1 MIRVLVVDDSAFMRK
16 LISDFLSAEQEIEVV
31 GTARNGED
39 ALKRI
44 KELNPD
50 VVTLDVEM
58 PVLNGTEALKQI
70 LAEHDL
76 AVIMVSS
83 QTKQGK
89 ELTIHCLEL
98 GAFDFVTKPSGSI
111 SLDLHKVRGQI
122 VERVLAAGLSRK
134 RTEKQVSSKPFM
146 KPPSPIPAAAPRL
159 QEVRSGSSLRKIIS
173 IGTST
178 GGPRA
183 LQRVVTKLP
192 KDIEAPILIVQH
204 MPAGFTASLATRLDH
219 LSQITIKEAQDGDIA
234 KNGVAY
240 IAPGGLNM
248 SLHEQ
253 GAALVIRLSPEDTDS
268 RHKPSVNYLFE
279 SISNIKGYEKIAV
292 IMTGM
297 GSDGTEG
304 VKKMVASGHTKVI
317 AEKEESCVV
326 FGMPKSVIKS
336 GLAHETRHVDDIAHA
351 IISSMKKERA

>member
-89 ELTIHCLEL
+89 DLTIHCLEL

-134 RTEKQVSSKPFM
+134 RTEEKVSPKPAI
-146 KPPSPIPAAAPRL
+146 KPPSPVAAPRL
-159 QEVRSGSSLRKIIS
+159 QPVKGSSLRKIIT

-204 MPAGFTASLATRLDH
+204 MPAGFTASLAARLDH

-240 IAPGGLNM
+240 IAPGGMNM
-248 SLHEQ
+248 SLHDQE
-253 GAALVIRLSPEDTDS
+253 GSLVIRLSPEDTES

-279 SISNIKGYEKIAV
+279 SISSIKGYEKIAV

-326 FGMPKSVIKS
+326 FGMPKSVIKA

>member
-89 ELTIHCLEL
+89 DLTIHCLEL

-134 RTEKQVSSKPFM
+134 RTEVQVSSKPVM
-146 KPPSPIPAAAPRL
+146 KPSIPVATPRP
-159 QEVRSGSSLRKIIS
+159 QAVKSSSLRKIIS

-219 LSQITIKEAQDGDIA
+219 LSLISIKEAQDGDIA

-240 IAPGGLNM
+240 IAPGGMNM

-253 GAALVIRLSPEDTDS
+253 GASLVIRLSPEDTES
-268 RHKPSVNYLFE
+268 RHKPSVNYLFD
-279 SISNIKGYEKIAV
+279 SISHIKGYEKIAV

-326 FGMPKSVIKS
+326 FGMPKSVIKA

>member
-1 MIRVLVVDDSAFMRK
+1 MIKVLVVDDSAFMRK
-16 LISDFLSAEQEIEVV
+16 LISDFLNAEQEIEVV

-89 ELTIHCLEL
+89 DLTIQCLEI

-122 VERVLAAGLSRK
+122 VERVLAAGLLRK
-134 RTEKQVSSKPFM
+134 RSEVKVSPKPVIT
-146 KPPSPIPAAAPRL
+146 PPSPMTAPRV
-159 QEVRSGSSLRKIIS
+159 QEIRSGSLRKIIS

-219 LSQITIKEAQDGDIA
+219 LSQITIKEAENGDIA

-240 IAPGGLNM
+240 IAPGGMNM

-253 GAALVIRLSPEDTDS
+253 GTSLVIKLSPEDTDS

-326 FGMPKSVIKS
+326 FGMPKSVIKA
-336 GLAHETRHVDDIAHA
+336 GLANETRHVDDIAHA

>member
-89 ELTIHCLEL
+89 DLTIHCLEL

-134 RTEKQVSSKPFM
+134 RTEEKVSPKPVI
-146 KPPSPIPAAAPRL
+146 KPPSPVTAPRL
-159 QEVRSGSSLRKIIS
+159 QTVKGASLRKIIS

-204 MPAGFTASLATRLDH
+204 MPAGFTASLAARLDH

-240 IAPGGLNM
+240 IAPGGMNM
-248 SLHEQ
+248 SLHDQ
-253 GAALVIRLSPEDTDS
+253 GGSLVIRLSPEDTES

-326 FGMPKSVIKS
+326 FGMPKSVIKA

>member
-16 LISDFLSAEQEIEVV
+16 LISDFLNAEQEIEVV

-39 ALKRI
+39 ALNRI

-89 ELTIHCLEL
+89 DLTIHCLEL

-122 VERVLAAGLSRK
+122 VERVLAAGMSRT
-134 RTEKQVSSKPFM
+134 RLEKKIAPQPVM
-146 KPPSPIPAAAPRL
+146 KVASPSIQSRP
-159 QEVRSGSSLRKIIS
+159 QEMFKVPLRKIIS

-192 KDIEAPILIVQH
+192 KNIAAPILIVQH

-219 LSQITIKEAQDGDIA
+219 LSQITIKEAVDGETA

-240 IAPGGLNM
+240 IAPGGKNM
-248 SLHEQ
+248 SLHDH
-253 GAALVIRLSPEDTDS
+253 GSALTIKLSTEDTSS

-279 SISNIKGYEKIAV
+279 SISEIKGYQKIAV

-297 GSDGTEG
+297 GNDGTEG
-304 VKKMVASGHTKVI
+304 VKQMLASGHTKVI
-317 AEKEESCVV
+317 AENEESCVV
-326 FGMPKSVIKS
+326 FGMPKSVIKA

-351 IISSMKKERA
+351 IISSMNKERA

>member
-58 PVLNGTEALKQI
+58 PVLNGTEALKRI
-70 LAEHDL
+70 LAEHDI

-122 VERVLAAGLSRK
+122 VERVLAAGLSK
-134 RTEKQVSSKPFM
+134 IRTENKVAPKPVIKPVNPVAVPQV
-146 KPPSPIPAAAPRL
+146 
-159 QEVRSGSSLRKIIS
+159 QEVKSDSHRKMIA

-183 LQRVVTKLP
+183 LQIVLTKLP
-192 KDIEAPILIVQH
+192 KDIEAPIFIVQH

-219 LSQITIKEAQDGDIA
+219 LSQITIKEAEDGDIA

-240 IAPGGLNM
+240 IAPGGMNM
-248 SLHEQ
+248 SVQEQ
-253 GAALVIRLSPEDTDS
+253 GPSLVIKLTREDTDS
-268 RHKPSVNYLFE
+268 RHKPSVNYLFS
-279 SISNIKGYEKIAV
+279 SISNMKGYQKIAV

-326 FGMPKSVIKS
+326 FGMPKSVIKA
-336 GLAHETRHVDDIAHA
+336 GLAHEIRHVDDIAHA
-351 IISSMKKERA
+351 IISSMKIERA

>member
-89 ELTIHCLEL
+89 DLTIHCLEL

-134 RTEKQVSSKPFM
+134 RTEKQVSPKPVI
-146 KPPSPIPAAAPRL
+146 KPPSPVAVPRL
-159 QEVRSGSSLRKIIS
+159 KEVKSGSLQKIIS

-219 LSQITIKEAQDGDIA
+219 LSQIAIKEAQDGDIA

-240 IAPGGLNM
+240 IAPGGMNM

-253 GAALVIRLSPEDTDS
+253 GASLVIRLSPEDTDS

-326 FGMPKSVIKS
+326 FGMPKSVIKA

>member
-89 ELTIHCLEL
+89 DLTIHCLEL

-134 RTEKQVSSKPFM
+134 RTEVQVSPKPPVM
-146 KPPSPIPAAAPRL
+146 KPPIPVAAPRPSA
-159 QEVRSGSSLRKIIS
+159 VKSGSLRKIIS

-219 LSQITIKEAQDGDIA
+219 LSQISIKEAQDGDIA

-240 IAPGGLNM
+240 IAPGGMNM

-253 GAALVIRLSPEDTDS
+253 GASLVIRLSPEDTES

-279 SISNIKGYEKIAV
+279 SISHIKGYEKIAV

-326 FGMPKSVIKS
+326 FGMPKSVIKA

>member
-89 ELTIHCLEL
+89 DLTIHCLEL

-122 VERVLAAGLSRK
+122 VERVLAAGMSRK
-134 RTEKQVSSKPFM
+134 RKKEQVSPKPVM
-146 KPPSPIPAAAPRL
+146 KPPSPVPVPRV
-159 QEVRSGSSLRKIIS
+159 QAGKSGLLRKIIS

-240 IAPGGLNM
+240 IAPGGMNM
-248 SLHEQ
+248 SLHDQ
-253 GAALVIRLSPEDTDS
+253 GTSLVIRLSPEDTES

-279 SISNIKGYEKIAV
+279 SISSIKGYEKIAV

-326 FGMPKSVIKS
+326 FGMPKSVINA

>member
-89 ELTIHCLEL
+89 DLTIHCLEL

-134 RTEKQVSSKPFM
+134 RTEVQVSPKPPVM
-146 KPPSPIPAAAPRL
+146 KPPIPVAAPRPSA
-159 QEVRSGSSLRKIIS
+159 VKSGSLRKIIS

-219 LSQITIKEAQDGDIA
+219 LSQISIKEAQDGDIA

-240 IAPGGLNM
+240 IAPGGMNM
-248 SLHEQ
+248 SLLEQ
-253 GAALVIRLSPEDTDS
+253 GASLVIRLSPEDTES

-279 SISNIKGYEKIAV
+279 SISHIKGYEKIAV

-326 FGMPKSVIKS
+326 FGMPKSVIKA

>member
-89 ELTIHCLEL
+89 DLTIHCLEL

-134 RTEKQVSSKPFM
+134 RTEVQVSPNPVM
-146 KPPSPIPAAAPRL
+146 KPPIPVAAPRP
-159 QEVRSGSSLRKIIS
+159 QAVKSGSLRKIIS

-219 LSQITIKEAQDGDIA
+219 LSQISIKEAQDGDIA

-240 IAPGGLNM
+240 IAPGGMNM

-253 GAALVIRLSPEDTDS
+253 GASLVIRLSPEDTES

-279 SISNIKGYEKIAV
+279 SISHIKGYEKIAV

-326 FGMPKSVIKS
+326 FGMPKSVIKA
-336 GLAHETRHVDDIAHA
+336 GLAHETKHVDDIAHA

>member
-134 RTEKQVSSKPFM
+134 RTEKQVSPKPFM

-304 VKKMVASGHTKVI
+304 VKKWSQAVI
-317 AEKEESCVV
+317 QKSLQKKKNHVLFSECLNQSLKQALHMKQ
-326 FGMPKSVIKS
+326 GMWMTSHMQ
-336 GLAHETRHVDDIAHA
+336 L
-351 IISSMKKERA
+351 

>member
-89 ELTIHCLEL
+89 DLTIHCLEL

-134 RTEKQVSSKPFM
+134 RTEVQVSPKPVM
-146 KPPSPIPAAAPRL
+146 KPPIPVVTPRP
-159 QEVRSGSSLRKIIS
+159 QAVKSGSLRKIIS

-219 LSQITIKEAQDGDIA
+219 LSQISIKEAQDGDIA

-240 IAPGGLNM
+240 IAPGGMNM

-253 GAALVIRLSPEDTDS
+253 GASLVIRLSPEDTES

-279 SISNIKGYEKIAV
+279 SISHIKGYEKIAV

-326 FGMPKSVIKS
+326 FGMPKSVIKA

>member
-89 ELTIHCLEL
+89 DLTIHCLEL

-111 SLDLHKVRGQI
+111 SLDLHKVRSQI
-122 VERVLAAGLSRK
+122 VERVLAAGLARK
-134 RTEKQVSSKPFM
+134 RPEKPVTPKPVL
-146 KPPSPIPAAAPRL
+146 KPPSPVAAPRP
-159 QEVRSGSSLRKIIS
+159 QEGRSGSFRKIIS

-204 MPAGFTASLATRLDH
+204 MPAGFTASLAARLDH

-240 IAPGGLNM
+240 IAPGGMNM

-253 GAALVIRLSPEDTDS
+253 GAALVIRLSQEDTDS

-326 FGMPKSVIKS
+326 FGMPKSVIKA

>member
-89 ELTIHCLEL
+89 DLTIHCLEL

-122 VERVLAAGLSRK
+122 VERVLAAGMSRK
-134 RTEKQVSSKPFM
+134 RTEVQISPKPVM
-146 KPPSPIPAAAPRL
+146 KTPSPVAFPRP
-159 QEVRSGSSLRKIIS
+159 QAVKSSSLRKIIS

-219 LSQITIKEAQDGDIA
+219 LSQISIKEAQDGDIA

-240 IAPGGLNM
+240 IAPGGMNM

-253 GAALVIRLSPEDTDS
+253 GASLVIRLSPEDTES

-304 VKKMVASGHTKVI
+304 VKKMVASGPTKVI

-326 FGMPKSVIKS
+326 FGMPKSVIKA

>member
-89 ELTIHCLEL
+89 DLTIHCLEL

-134 RTEKQVSSKPFM
+134 RTENKVSPKPSVKPPNPVVTPRVQEVSS
-146 KPPSPIPAAAPRL
+146 
-159 QEVRSGSSLRKIIS
+159 GSLRKIIS

-183 LQRVVTKLP
+183 LQKVVTKLP

-240 IAPGGLNM
+240 IAPGGMNM

-253 GAALVIRLSPEDTDS
+253 GASLVIKLSTEDTDS
-268 RHKPSVNYLFE
+268 RHKPSVNYLFA
-279 SISNIKGYEKIAV
+279 SISHIKGYQKIAV

-326 FGMPKSVIKS
+326 FGMPKSVIKA

>member
-89 ELTIHCLEL
+89 DLTIHCLEL

-122 VERVLAAGLSRK
+122 VERVLAAGLARK
-134 RTEKQVSSKPFM
+134 RTENKISSQPVM
-146 KPPSPIPAAAPRL
+146 KPPSPVAAPRL
-159 QEVRSGSSLRKIIS
+159 QEVSSGSLRKIIS

-192 KDIEAPILIVQH
+192 KDIGAPILIVQH

-240 IAPGGLNM
+240 IAPGGMNM

-253 GAALVIRLSPEDTDS
+253 GATLVIKLSPEDTDS

-326 FGMPKSVIKS
+326 FGMPKSVIKA
-336 GLAHETRHVDDIAHA
+336 GLAHEIRHVDDIAHA
-351 IISSMKKERA
+351 IISYMKKERA

>member
-58 PVLNGTEALKQI
+58 PVLNGTEALKKI

-89 ELTIHCLEL
+89 DLTIHCLEL

-134 RTEKQVSSKPFM
+134 RTEVQVSPKPPVM
-146 KPPSPIPAAAPRL
+146 KPPIPVVAPRP
-159 QEVRSGSSLRKIIS
+159 QAVKSGSLRKIIS

-219 LSQITIKEAQDGDIA
+219 LSQISIKEAQDGDIA

-240 IAPGGLNM
+240 IAPGGMNM

-253 GAALVIRLSPEDTDS
+253 GASLVIRLSPEDTES

-279 SISNIKGYEKIAV
+279 SISHIKGYEKIAV

-326 FGMPKSVIKS
+326 FGMPKSVIKA

>member
-16 LISDFLSAEQEIEVV
+16 LISDFLNAEQEIEVV

-89 ELTIHCLEL
+89 DLTIQCLEI

-122 VERVLAAGLSRK
+122 VERVLAAGLLRK
-134 RTEKQVSSKPFM
+134 RSEVKVSPKPVI
-146 KPPSPIPAAAPRL
+146 KLPSPITAPRV
-159 QEVRSGSSLRKIIS
+159 QEIGSGSLRKIIS

-219 LSQITIKEAQDGDIA
+219 LSQITIKEAEDGDIA

-240 IAPGGLNM
+240 IAPGGMNM

-253 GAALVIRLSPEDTDS
+253 GTSLVIKLSPEDTNS

-326 FGMPKSVIKS
+326 FGMPKSVIKA

>member
-89 ELTIHCLEL
+89 DLTIHCLEL

-122 VERVLAAGLSRK
+122 VERVLAAGMSRK
-134 RTEKQVSSKPFM
+134 RTKEQVSPKPVM
-146 KPPSPIPAAAPRL
+146 KPPSPVPAPRV
-159 QEVRSGSSLRKIIS
+159 QVQAGKSGLLRKIIS

-240 IAPGGLNM
+240 IAPGGMNM
-248 SLHEQ
+248 SLHDQ
-253 GAALVIRLSPEDTDS
+253 GTSLVIRLSPEDTES

-279 SISNIKGYEKIAV
+279 SISSIKGYEKIAV

-326 FGMPKSVIKS
+326 FGMPKSVINA

>member
-89 ELTIHCLEL
+89 DLTIHCLEL

-134 RTEKQVSSKPFM
+134 RTEVQVSPKPVM
-146 KPPSPIPAAAPRL
+146 KPPIPVATPRP
-159 QEVRSGSSLRKIIS
+159 QAVKSGSLRKIIS

-219 LSQITIKEAQDGDIA
+219 LSQISIKEAQDGDIA

-240 IAPGGLNM
+240 IAPGGMNM

-253 GAALVIRLSPEDTDS
+253 GASLVIRLSPEDTES

-279 SISNIKGYEKIAV
+279 SISHIKGYEKIAV

-304 VKKMVASGHTKVI
+304 VKKWSQAVI
-317 AEKEESCVV
+317 QKSLQKKKNHVLFSECLNQSLKQALHMKQ
-326 FGMPKSVIKS
+326 GMWMTSHMQ
-336 GLAHETRHVDDIAHA
+336 L
-351 IISSMKKERA
+351 